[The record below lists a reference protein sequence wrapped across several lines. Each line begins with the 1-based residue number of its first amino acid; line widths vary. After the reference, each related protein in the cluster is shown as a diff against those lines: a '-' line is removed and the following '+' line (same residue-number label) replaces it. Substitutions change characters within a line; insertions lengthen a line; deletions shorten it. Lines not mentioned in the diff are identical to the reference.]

1 MTIWSQNAVRK
12 EHLDAAYWLLKAL
25 EPNWGDAVKKALDAL
40 QSGVQITK
48 AGEILAAG
56 LQDGQQK
63 TLQEWEEK
71 VIVVTGENERLRRK
85 CAELDQENQRLQ
97 TDFRLMEIANR
108 DLSQQN
114 SEQEKSIEI
123 LRDQVIAQN
132 DVLAEQYYKLANI
145 FGNPN
150 NSTQA

>member
-40 QSGVQITK
+40 QSGAQISK

-63 TLQEWEEK
+63 TLQAREEK
-71 VIVVTGENERLRRK
+71 VTLVAGENERLRRK
-85 CAELDQENQRLQ
+85 CAELDQENKRLQ
-97 TDFRLMEIANR
+97 ADFRQMEITVQT
-108 DLSQQN
+108 LSKQN
-114 SEQEKSIEI
+114 SEQEETIEVLKDNI
-123 LRDQVIAQN
+123 IAQN